1 MEKSKVYYGDL
12 TEKRQPDDSEILYKV
27 KGERV
32 R

>member
-1 MEKSKVYYGDL
+1 MEKSKVFYGDL
-12 TEKRQPDDSEILYKV
+12 TEKRLPDDSEIRYKI